1 MCLQDDGELWSCK
14 YNGMNKNTTVSN
26 YDFGLVLSLN
36 EVNKYS

>member
-14 YNGMNKNTTVSN
+14 YNTTNKTNSVSH